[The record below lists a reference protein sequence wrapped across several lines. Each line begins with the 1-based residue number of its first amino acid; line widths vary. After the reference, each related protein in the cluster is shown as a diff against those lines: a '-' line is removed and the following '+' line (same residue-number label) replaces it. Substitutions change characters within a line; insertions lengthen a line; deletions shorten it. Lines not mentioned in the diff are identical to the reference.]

1 MSVPAQQAAFA
12 WFIVIALV
20 AGSVIVIWLRLAWF
34 RATLRARAYEYGLVI
49 PHVNKVD
56 TSGNAAIVVL
66 SEKTHELWLCVPNNS
81 PSSMLEEWANSNIGH
96 MQGHAWH
103 CADTEHISA
112 FRFEPSGP
120 CEDDGRRRHVKLVA
134 C

>member
-1 MSVPAQQAAFA
+1 MHVNAPPGSGA
-12 WFIVIALV
+12 WLLV
-20 AGSVIVIWLRLAWF
+20 VLGVVGFCLVIWLRVHFL

-81 PSSMLEEWANSNIGH
+81 PSAMLEEWANSNIGH
-96 MQGHAWH
+96 MLGYSWH
-103 CADTEHISA
+103 CANTEHISA